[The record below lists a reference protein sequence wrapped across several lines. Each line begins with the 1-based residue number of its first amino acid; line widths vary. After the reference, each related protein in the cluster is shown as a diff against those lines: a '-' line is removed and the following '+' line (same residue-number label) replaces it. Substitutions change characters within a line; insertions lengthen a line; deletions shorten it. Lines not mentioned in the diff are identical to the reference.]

1 MLSVW
6 YMSQHIKKERSNEGK
21 KKEATRSIFVIA
33 PSIRLT
39 NGA

>member
-6 YMSQHIKKERSNEGK
+6 YMSQHIKKKRK
-21 KKEATRSIFVIA
+21 DATRGIFVIA